1 MILTINDLGVVKQC
15 QIDLNKRFLL
25 FCGRNSTGK
34 TYVSYALHALLYD
47 DSMSVLDSY
56 KDIIQQ
62 IRQSDSFKVT
72 KDDIQ
77 TWLDEKCK
85 SVVSRSGSVFG
96 ISDATKNKLFKNFSM
111 SVEFSDEDFA
121 RMLEIPFQAM
131 MKEQEENYW
140 KVTKQPS
147 SDTVHIESN
156 VEKDSWLN
164 GSIRFVSLMTAIF
177 RKFAFGN
184 AGNARM
190 LTVERNSIYTFKTEL
205 SLSRNELIDRI
216 QQQANHSGLDVID
229 MLNSSSRRY
238 PLAVRNSLR
247 VANDL
252 ENVQKFDGQYSGI
265 ADMIESELLDGEVS
279 MTKNGDVEFHSKRMS
294 KSSRLPFH
302 LSSSIVKTM
311 ASLVIYLRHIANV
324 GDTLI
329 IDEPEMNFHPDVQ
342 VLLARIFAIMS
353 SRGLKMVVST
363 HSDYIIRELNN
374 LIMASALI
382 KKHKFDAASKMG
394 YNEEMCIDNHDVS
407 VLCFE
412 YSGKKRV
419 KVRPLSVDMD
429 GFAVDSID
437 STISDQN
444 ERANALYD
452 ELHDEDERQA

>member
-15 QIDLNKRFLL
+15 QIDLNKKFLL

-34 TYVSYALHALLYD
+34 TYVSYALHAFLYD
-47 DSMSVLDSY
+47 ESMFELDCY
-56 KDIIQQ
+56 KEIVRQ
-62 IRQSDSFKVT
+62 IRESGSFKVT

-77 TWLDEKCK
+77 AWLDKKCK
-85 SVVSRSGSVFG
+85 SVVSQSGSIFG
-96 ISDATKNKLFKNFSM
+96 ISDVTKNKLFKNFSM
-111 SVEFSDEDFA
+111 SVELSDEDFA
-121 RMLEIPFQAM
+121 HMLETPFQTM
-131 MKEQEENYW
+131 MKEQGENYW
-140 KVTKQPS
+140 KVTKQS
-147 SDTVHIESN
+147 LSDAIHIESN
-156 VEKDSWLN
+156 VEKDAWLN
-164 GSIRFVSLMTAIF
+164 SSIRFVSLMTTIF

-216 QQQANHSGLDVID
+216 QQQADHSELDIMD

-252 ENVQKFDGQYSGI
+252 ENVQKYDSQYASI
-265 ADMIESELLDGEVS
+265 ADMIEMELLDGEVS
-279 MTKNGDVEFHSKRMS
+279 MTKNGDVEFHSKRMP
-294 KSSRLPFH
+294 KTSRLPFH

-329 IDEPEMNFHPDVQ
+329 VDEPEMNFHPDVQ

-353 SRGLKMVVST
+353 SRGLKIVVST

-382 KKHKFDAASKMG
+382 KEHMFDMASKMG
-394 YNEEMCIDNHDVS
+394 YNKEMCVDYNDIS
-407 VLCFE
+407 VLYFE
-412 YSGKKRV
+412 YSGKKSV
-419 KVRPLSVDMD
+419 KVRPLAVDMD
-429 GFAVDSID
+429 GFSVDSID
-437 STISDQN
+437 STIFDQN

-452 ELHDEDERQA
+452 ELHDENE

>member
-15 QIDLNKRFLL
+15 QIDLNKNFLL

-34 TYVSYALHALLYD
+34 TYVSYALHAFLYD
-47 DSMSVLDSY
+47 ESMFKLDCY
-56 KDIIQQ
+56 KEIAMQ
-62 IRQSDSFKVT
+62 IRESGSFEIT
-72 KDDIQ
+72 KNDIQ
-77 TWLDEKCK
+77 AWLDKKCK
-85 SVVSRSGSVFG
+85 SVVSQSGSIFG
-96 ISDATKNKLFKNFSM
+96 ISDVTKNKLFKNFSM
-111 SVEFSDEDFA
+111 SVEFSDEDLA
-121 RMLEIPFQAM
+121 HMIKTPFETM
-131 MKEQEENYW
+131 MKEQGENYW
-140 KVTKQPS
+140 KVIKPS
-147 SDTVHIESN
+147 SRDTIHIESN
-156 VEKDSWLN
+156 VEKNAWLTS
-164 GSIRFVSLMTAIF
+164 SIRFVSLMTAIF
-177 RKFAFGN
+177 RKLAFGN
-184 AGNARM
+184 SGNARM

-216 QQQANHSGLDVID
+216 QQQTEHSELDIIG

-252 ENVQKFDGQYSGI
+252 ENVQKFDSHYSDI

-294 KSSRLPFH
+294 KTSRLPFH

-329 IDEPEMNFHPDVQ
+329 VDEPEMNFHPDVQ

-353 SRGLKMVVST
+353 SRGLKIVVST

-374 LIMASALI
+374 LIMASALL
-382 KKHKFDAASKMG
+382 KKHKFGAASKIG
-394 YNEEMCIDNHDVS
+394 YDAEMCIDSDNIS
-407 VLCFE
+407 VLYFE
-412 YSGKKRV
+412 YSGKRSV
-419 KVRPLSVDMD
+419 KVRPLIVDMD

-444 ERANALYD
+444 ERADTLYD
-452 ELHDEDERQA
+452 ELHDEDE

>member
-25 FCGRNSTGK
+25 FCGKNSTGK
-34 TYVSYALHALLYD
+34 TYVSYALHAFLYD
-47 DSMSVLDSY
+47 ESMFVLDSY

-62 IRQSDSFKVT
+62 IGESESFKAT
-72 KDDIQ
+72 KNDIQ
-77 TWLDEKCK
+77 AWLDKKCQ
-85 SVVSRSGSVFG
+85 SVVSQSGSIFG
-96 ISDATKNKLFKNFSM
+96 ISDITKKKLFKNFSM

-121 RMLEIPFQAM
+121 HILETQFQTLL
-131 MKEQEENYW
+131 KEQGENYW
-140 KVTKQPS
+140 KVTKKSS
-147 SDTVHIESN
+147 SDEIHIETN
-156 VEKDSWLN
+156 VEKNAWLKS
-164 GSIRFVSLMTAIF
+164 SIRFVSLMTTIF
-177 RKFAFGN
+177 RKLVFGN
-184 AGNARM
+184 TSNVRM

-216 QQQANHSGLDVID
+216 QQQVDHSELDVLD

-252 ENVQKFDGQYSGI
+252 ENVQKNDSQYSYI

-294 KSSRLPFH
+294 KTSRLPFH

-329 IDEPEMNFHPDVQ
+329 VDEPEMNFHPDVQ

-353 SRGLKMVVST
+353 SKGLKIVVST

-374 LIMASALI
+374 LIMASALLRNN
-382 KKHKFDAASKMG
+382 KFDVVSDMG
-394 YNEEMCIDNHDVS
+394 YSKEMCLDNNYIS
-407 VLCFE
+407 VLYFE
-412 YSGKKRV
+412 FSGKKSV

-444 ERANALYD
+444 DRANTLYD
-452 ELHDEDERQA
+452 ELHGENE

>member
-15 QIDLNKRFLL
+15 QIDLNKKFLL

-34 TYVSYALHALLYD
+34 TYVSYALHAFLYD
-47 DSMSVLDSY
+47 ESMFELDCY
-56 KDIIQQ
+56 KEIVRQ
-62 IRQSDSFKVT
+62 IRESGSFKVT

-77 TWLDEKCK
+77 AWFDKKCK
-85 SVVSRSGSVFG
+85 SVVSQSGSIFG
-96 ISDATKNKLFKNFSM
+96 ISDVTKNKLFKNFSM
-111 SVEFSDEDFA
+111 SVELSDEDFA
-121 RMLEIPFQAM
+121 HMLETPFQTM
-131 MKEQEENYW
+131 MKEQGENYW
-140 KVTKQPS
+140 KVTKQS
-147 SDTVHIESN
+147 LSDAIHIESN
-156 VEKDSWLN
+156 VEKDAWLN
-164 GSIRFVSLMTAIF
+164 SSIRFVSLMTTIF

-216 QQQANHSGLDVID
+216 QQQTDHSELDIIG

-252 ENVQKFDGQYSGI
+252 ENVQKFDSQYSHI

-294 KSSRLPFH
+294 KTSRLPFH

-329 IDEPEMNFHPDVQ
+329 VDEPEMNFHPDVQ

-353 SRGLKMVVST
+353 SRGLKIVVST

-374 LIMASALI
+374 LIMASALL

-394 YNEEMCIDNHDVS
+394 YDEGMCIDSNDIS
-407 VLCFE
+407 VLYFE
-412 YSGKKRV
+412 YSGKKSV

-444 ERANALYD
+444 DRANALYD
-452 ELHDEDERQA
+452 ELHDEDDR

>member
-15 QIDLNKRFLL
+15 QIDLNKKFLL

-34 TYVSYALHALLYD
+34 TYVSYALHVFLYD
-47 DSMSVLDSY
+47 ESMFELDCY
-56 KDIIQQ
+56 KEIVRQ
-62 IRQSDSFKVT
+62 IRESGSFKVT

-77 TWLDEKCK
+77 AWLDKKCK
-85 SVVSRSGSVFG
+85 SVVSQSGSIFG
-96 ISDATKNKLFKNFSM
+96 ISDVTKNKLFKNFSM
-111 SVEFSDEDFA
+111 SVELSDEDFA
-121 RMLEIPFQAM
+121 HMLETPFQTM
-131 MKEQEENYW
+131 MKEQGENYW
-140 KVTKQPS
+140 KVTKQS
-147 SDTVHIESN
+147 LSDAIHIESN
-156 VEKDSWLN
+156 VEKDAWLN
-164 GSIRFVSLMTAIF
+164 SSIRFVSLMTTIF

-216 QQQANHSGLDVID
+216 QQQTDHSELDIIG

-252 ENVQKFDGQYSGI
+252 ENVQKFDSQYSHI

-294 KSSRLPFH
+294 KTSRLPFH

-329 IDEPEMNFHPDVQ
+329 VDEPEMNFHPDVQ

-353 SRGLKMVVST
+353 SRGLKIVVST

-374 LIMASALI
+374 LIMASALL

-394 YNEEMCIDNHDVS
+394 YDEGMCIDSNDIS
-407 VLCFE
+407 VLYFE
-412 YSGKKRV
+412 YSGKKSV

-444 ERANALYD
+444 DRANALYD
-452 ELHDEDERQA
+452 ELHDEDDR

>member
-15 QIDLNKRFLL
+15 QIDLNKKFLL

-34 TYVSYALHALLYD
+34 TYVSYALHAFLYD
-47 DSMSVLDSY
+47 ESMFELDCY
-56 KDIIQQ
+56 KEIVRQ
-62 IRQSDSFKVT
+62 IRESGSFKVT

-77 TWLDEKCK
+77 AWLDKKCK
-85 SVVSRSGSVFG
+85 SVVSQSGSIFG
-96 ISDATKNKLFKNFSM
+96 ISDVTKNKLFKNFSM
-111 SVEFSDEDFA
+111 SVELSDEDFA
-121 RMLEIPFQAM
+121 HMLETPFQTM
-131 MKEQEENYW
+131 MKEQGENYW
-140 KVTKQPS
+140 KVTKQS
-147 SDTVHIESN
+147 LSDAIHIESN
-156 VEKDSWLN
+156 VEKDAWLN
-164 GSIRFVSLMTAIF
+164 SSIRFVSLMTTIF

-216 QQQANHSGLDVID
+216 QQQTDHSELDIIG

-252 ENVQKFDGQYSGI
+252 ENVQKFDSQYSHI

-294 KSSRLPFH
+294 KTSRLPFH

-329 IDEPEMNFHPDVQ
+329 VDEPEMNFHPDVQ
-342 VLLARIFAIMS
+342 VLLARTFAIMS
-353 SRGLKMVVST
+353 SRGLKIVVST

-374 LIMASALI
+374 LIMASALL

-394 YNEEMCIDNHDVS
+394 YDEGMCIDSNDIS
-407 VLCFE
+407 VLYFE
-412 YSGKKRV
+412 YSGKKSV

-444 ERANALYD
+444 DRANALYD
-452 ELHDEDERQA
+452 ELHDEDDR

>member
-15 QIDLNKRFLL
+15 QIDLNKKFLL

-34 TYVSYALHALLYD
+34 TYVSYALHAFLYD
-47 DSMSVLDSY
+47 ESMFELDCY
-56 KDIIQQ
+56 KEIVRQ
-62 IRQSDSFKVT
+62 IRESGSFKVT

-77 TWLDEKCK
+77 AWLDKKCK
-85 SVVSRSGSVFG
+85 SVVSQSGSIFG
-96 ISDATKNKLFKNFSM
+96 ISDVTKNKLFKNFSI
-111 SVEFSDEDFA
+111 SVELSDEDFA
-121 RMLEIPFQAM
+121 HMLETPFQTM
-131 MKEQEENYW
+131 MKEQGENYW
-140 KVTKQPS
+140 KVTKQS
-147 SDTVHIESN
+147 LSDAIHIESN
-156 VEKDSWLN
+156 VEKNAWLKS
-164 GSIRFVSLMTAIF
+164 SIRFVSLMTTIF

-216 QQQANHSGLDVID
+216 QQQTDHSELDIIG

-252 ENVQKFDGQYSGI
+252 ENVQKFDSQYSHI

-294 KSSRLPFH
+294 KTSRLPFH

-329 IDEPEMNFHPDVQ
+329 VDEPEMNFHPDVQ

-353 SRGLKMVVST
+353 SRGLKIVVST

-374 LIMASALI
+374 LIMASALL

-394 YNEEMCIDNHDVS
+394 YDEGMCIDSNDIS
-407 VLCFE
+407 VLYFE
-412 YSGKKRV
+412 YSGKKSV

-429 GFAVDSID
+429 GFAIDSID

-444 ERANALYD
+444 DRANALYD
-452 ELHDEDERQA
+452 ELHDEDDR